1 MAKAK
6 VKFDIAGVE
15 RETGIG
21 KDALRVWE
29 KRYGFPVPERDERE
43 GRVYPQDQVERLR
56 LIKRL
61 LDSGMRPVKVVG
73 LETPELNALLTQL
86 PEDTDKNNADLPG
99 FVELI
104 KGHQAAALRVSL
116 ARDLLQQGMAAF
128 LSKTVT
134 PLNRLVGE
142 AWMRGDIHVFEEHLY
157 SEQITHVLR
166 DAMATL
172 RHPDDNPRILMTT
185 LPGEEHTLGLLMA
198 EAMLSLSGAHCIML
212 GVQTPIQEIVLAAKA
227 HQVDVVALSFSA
239 AIPVVQVKSGLQLL
253 REALPKKIAL
263 WAGGAG
269 VARLNSPVVGVQL
282 MGPLSD
288 LSEAIAS
295 WRNAQTAKMIVG

>member
-1 MAKAK
+1 MKNAK

-21 KDALRVWE
+21 KDTLRVWE

-43 GRVYPQDQVERLR
+43 ERLYPQDQVDRLR

-73 LETPELNALLTQL
+73 LEVPELNALLNQIPDETPQNSA
-86 PEDTDKNNADLPG
+86 ELPG
-99 FVELI
+99 FIDLI
-104 KGHQAAALRVSL
+104 KSHQAAALRVSL
-116 ARDLLQQGMAAF
+116 SRALLQQGMEEF
-128 LSKTVT
+128 LSKTIN

-142 AWMRGDIHVFEEHLY
+142 AWMRGEIRVFEEHLY

-166 DAMATL
+166 DAIAML
-172 RHPDDNPRILMTT
+172 RHPGDTPRILMTT
-185 LPGEEHTLGLLMA
+185 LPGEEHTLGLMMA
-198 EAMLSLSGAHCIML
+198 EATLSLCRANCVML
-212 GVQTPIQEIVLAAKA
+212 GAQTPIQEIVLAAKA
-227 HQVDVVALSFSA
+227 HQVDIVALSFSS
-239 AIPVVQVKSGLQLL
+239 AIPVLQVKSGLQLA
-253 REALPKKIAL
+253 RDALPKKVAL

-269 VARLNSPVVGVQL
+269 VARLRGPMEGVQL

-288 LSEAIAS
+288 LTGAVIF
-295 WRNAQTAKMIVG
+295 WRDAHPVPAK

>member
-1 MAKAK
+1 MVKAN

-43 GRVYPQDQVERLR
+43 ERLYPEDQVERLR

-73 LETPELNALLTQL
+73 LTTPELNALLNQSSDGAQL
-86 PEDTDKNNADLPG
+86 PSADL
-99 FVELI
+99 LDYIAHI
-104 KGHQAAALRVSL
+104 KGHQAAELRVALS
-116 ARDLLQQGMAAF
+116 RVLLQQGLEEF
-128 LSKTVT
+128 LSKTIT
-134 PLNRLVGE
+134 PLNQLVGE
-142 AWMRGDIHVFEEHLY
+142 AWMRGEIRVFEEHLY

-166 DAMATL
+166 DAIAMIRKAGDT
-172 RHPDDNPRILMTT
+172 PRVLLTT
-185 LPGEEHTLGLLMA
+185 LPGEEHALGLLMA
-198 EAMLSLSGAHCIML
+198 EATLSLCGAGCIML

-227 HQVDVVALSFSA
+227 HQVDIVVLSFSA
-239 AIPVVQVKSGLQLL
+239 AIPAMQVKSGLQLA
-253 REALPKKIAL
+253 RNALPRKIAL

-269 VARLNSPVVGVQL
+269 VMRQRSSAEGVEL

-288 LSEAIAS
+288 LTSAVIA
-295 WRNAQTAKMIVG
+295 WRDTRRSAAG

>member
-1 MAKAK
+1 MANAK
-6 VKFDIAGVE
+6 VKFDIAAVE

-43 GRVYPQDQVERLR
+43 ERLYPQEQVERLR

-61 LDSGMRPVKVVG
+61 LDSGLRPVKVVG
-73 LETPELNALLTQL
+73 LELPELNALLGQIQD
-86 PEDTDKNNADLPG
+86 DTAQHSAELAG
-99 FVELI
+99 FVDLI
-104 KGHQAAALRVSL
+104 KSHQAAALRVALS
-116 ARDLLQQGMAAF
+116 RTLLQQGMEEF
-128 LSKTVT
+128 LSKTIT

-142 AWMRGDIHVFEEHLY
+142 AWMRGDIRVFEEHLY
-157 SEQITHVLR
+157 SEQVNHVLR
-166 DAMATL
+166 NAIAML
-172 RHPDDNPRILMTT
+172 RHPGDTPRVLMTT

-198 EAMLSLSGAHCIML
+198 EATLSLCGTDCIML

-227 HQVDVVALSFSA
+227 HQVDIVVLSFSSA
-239 AIPVVQVKSGLQLL
+239 MPVVQVKSGLQLA
-253 REALPKKIAL
+253 REALPGKVAL

-269 VARLNSPVVGVQL
+269 VARLRSPIEGAQL

-288 LSEAIAS
+288 LTEAVVA
-295 WRNAQTAKMIVG
+295 WREAQMRKR

>member
-1 MAKAK
+1 MTKTK

-43 GRVYPQDQVERLR
+43 ERLYPQDQVERLR

-73 LETPELNALLTQL
+73 LEVPELNALLNRM
-86 PEDTDKNNADLPG
+86 PDDTAQHSGDLPG
-99 FVELI
+99 FVDLI
-104 KGHQAAALRVSL
+104 KSHQAAALRVALSR
-116 ARDLLQQGMAAF
+116 ALLQQGMEEF
-128 LSKTVT
+128 LSKTIT

-142 AWMRGDIHVFEEHLY
+142 AWMRGEMHVFEEHLY

-166 DAMATL
+166 DAIVTL
-172 RHPDDNPRILMTT
+172 RNPGDTPRILMTT
-185 LPGEEHTLGLLMA
+185 LPGEEHALGLLMA
-198 EAMLSLSGAHCIML
+198 EATLSLCGAHCIML
-212 GVQTPIQEIVLAAKA
+212 GVQTPIQDIVLAAKA
-227 HQVDVVALSFSA
+227 HQVNIVVLSFSA
-239 AIPVVQVKSGLQLL
+239 AIPVVQVKSGLQLA
-253 REALPKKIAL
+253 REALPKKVAL

-269 VARLNSPVVGVQL
+269 VAKLRGPVDGVHS

-288 LSEAIAS
+288 LTEAVIS
-295 WRNAQTAKMIVG
+295 WREALPVPAN

>member
-1 MAKAK
+1 MTKAK

-43 GRVYPQDQVERLR
+43 ERLYPQDQVERLR

-73 LETPELNALLTQL
+73 LEVPELNALLNQL
-86 PEDTDKNNADLPG
+86 PDDTAQHSADLPG

-104 KGHQAAALRVSL
+104 KGHQASALRVALSR
-116 ARDLLQQGMAAF
+116 ALLQQGMDEF
-128 LSKTVT
+128 LSKTIT

-142 AWMRGDIHVFEEHLY
+142 AWMRGEMRVFEEHLY

-166 DAMATL
+166 DAIATL
-172 RHPDDNPRILMTT
+172 RHPGDTPRILMTT

-198 EAMLSLSGAHCIML
+198 EATLSLCGAHCVML

-227 HQVDVVALSFSA
+227 HQVDIVVLSFSA
-239 AIPVVQVKSGLQLL
+239 AIPVAQVKSGLQLA
-253 REALPKKIAL
+253 REALPKKVYL

-269 VARLNSPVVGVQL
+269 VAKLRGPIEGVEL

-288 LSEAIAS
+288 LTQAVIS
-295 WRNAQTAKMIVG
+295 WREASPALSK